1 MAFLFRKSINLG
13 PLRINFSKNGI
24 GWSWGVPG
32 YRRSVSATGKKR
44 TTYSIPGTG
53 MSWSKTDKAKTDKKV
68 DPKTV
73 KVKKAAATKTTA
85 KKKKA

>member
-1 MAFLFRKSINLG
+1 MAFLFRNSINLG

-24 GWSWGVPG
+24 GWSFGVPG

-53 MSWSKTDKAKTDKKV
+53 MSWVKRDKETKSKKI

-73 KVKKAAATKTTA
+73 KVKKTTETS
-85 KKKKA
+85 KKKA